1 MNSGFMQILLGKA
14 ELQFHAPT
22 ISAKSSKVEAGR
34 EKMSRLPSDQHR
46 VAFWKGFGSWSNL
59 TLQLS
64 DSMVFT
70 ATSKMLS
77 AFSSFL
83 PLPG

>member
-1 MNSGFMQILLGKA
+1 MNCGFMQILLGKA

-22 ISAKSSKVEAGR
+22 ISAKSSKQRRGERNCPGCHQTSQGCFL
-34 EKMSRLPSDQHR
+34 EGL
-46 VAFWKGFGSWSNL
+46 GSWSNL

-64 DSMVFT
+64 DSEVFT
-70 ATSKMLS
+70 ATSKMLN

-83 PLPG
+83 ALPG